1 MLYLLI
7 IDRKSVNSSQDITKT
22 EKFISQ
28 VPPKNYIY
36 YHFEFHIFIKKLYN
50 LYKDLLN
57 LKF

>member
-7 IDRKSVNSSQDITKT
+7 IDRKSVNSCQDITKT
-22 EKFISQ
+22 KKFAQ
-28 VPPKNYIY
+28 VTPKNYVY
-36 YHFEFHIFIKKLYN
+36 YNFEFNIFIKKLYN